1 MNKIG
6 LIIKREYL
14 TRVRKRS
21 FIIMTFLGPILLA
34 AIYIIP
40 IMLALNANND
50 HLNVAV
56 VDESLCFEEH
66 FECNDKHTFVPMEG
80 QPIDSVKA
88 MVNKGIFDMAL
99 HVPKFTS
106 RPIAIIYSMRQVP
119 MEMESYISNV
129 MKKEIEDQKLSAK
142 LEAILEAKGV
152 EPEEHL
158 LDSLLKDIHSVK
170 TDVNLQIMRM
180 DEKGNEKETFTKVQF
195 ALGIGLAMLVYMFI
209 IFFGGQVMQGVSEEK
224 TNRIIE
230 VIVSSVKPFQLMM
243 GKIIGV
249 SLVAL
254 TQFVLWILLT
264 GVLYVGFSAYIGI
277 SHPDMLSQGT
287 VMSQQITTNDI
298 MSNENVQNIVQIAQS
313 IDFGTI
319 ITCFLVFFILG
330 YLLYATLYAA
340 IGSLVDNNTDSQQF
354 ALPITVPLLIAII
367 SSFYIVN
374 NPDSSL
380 SVWLS
385 MIPFTSPISMM
396 VRIPFGVPIWQV
408 VVSIVLLAGTFVLM
422 TWIAAKIYRTGIL
435 MYGKKLSYKE
445 IFKWLKYK

>member
-21 FIIMTFLGPILLA
+21 FIIMTFLGPILMA

-40 IMLALNANND
+40 IMLAINSNTD
-50 HLNVAV
+50 HLRVAV
-56 VDESLCFEEH
+56 VDESRWFESS
-66 FECNDKHTFVPMEG
+66 FTNNDDHTFVPMHG
-80 QPIDSVKA
+80 QPIDSVKE
-88 MVNKGIFDMAL
+88 MVKNGVFDMAL
-99 HVPKFTS
+99 YVPPTQLNIPS
-106 RPIAIIYSMRQVP
+106 NAVVYSIRQVP
-119 MEMESYISNV
+119 MEVETYISSV
-129 MKKEIEDQKLSAK
+129 MEKEIKDQKLM
-142 LEAILEAKGV
+142 AKGV
-152 EPEEHL
+152 DPEIV
-158 LDSLLKDIHSVK
+158 SAVK
-170 TDVNLQIMRM
+170 TDVNLSIMRM
-180 DEKGNEKETFTKVQF
+180 DEKGNEKETFTEVQF
-195 ALGIGLAMLVYMFI
+195 ALGIVLAMLVYGFI

-224 TNRIIE
+224 NNRIIE

-254 TQFVLWILLT
+254 TQFVLWIVLT
-264 GVLYVGFSAYIGI
+264 LVLFLGFSAYLGI
-277 SHPDMLSQGT
+277 SNPGMLSQGT
-287 VMSQQITTNDI
+287 VMAQEITSNDI
-298 MSNENVQNIVQIAQS
+298 MSNENVQSILQIVHS

-319 ITCFLVFFILG
+319 IMTFLIFFILG
-330 YLLYATLYAA
+330 YLLYATLFAA

-354 ALPITVPLLIAII
+354 TLPVTVPLLVAFF
-367 SSFYIVN
+367 STFYIPN

-385 MIPFTSPISMM
+385 MIPFTSPLSMM
-396 VRIPFGVPIWQV
+396 VRIPFGVPIWQIG
-408 VVSIVLLAGTFVLM
+408 VSVLLLAGTFVLM

>member
-6 LIIKREYL
+6 LIIKREYM

-21 FIIMTFLGPILLA
+21 FLIMTFLGPILMA

-40 IMLALNANND
+40 IMLALNASNENMRI
-50 HLNVAV
+50 AV
-56 VDESLCFEEH
+56 VDESHWFEDRFTNNKE
-66 FECNDKHTFVPMEG
+66 HTFVTMHG
-80 QPIDSVKA
+80 QPIDSVKE
-88 MVNKGIFDMAL
+88 MVKTGIFDMAL
-99 HVPKFTS
+99 YVPPTQLNIPS
-106 RPIAIIYSMRQVP
+106 NAVVYSIRQVP
-119 MEMESYISNV
+119 MEVETYISSV
-129 MKKEIEDQKLSAK
+129 MQKEIEDQKLM
-142 LEAILEAKGV
+142 AKGV
-152 EPEEHL
+152 DP
-158 LDSLLKDIHSVK
+158 DIVSAVK
-170 TDVNLQIMRM
+170 TNVNLQIMRM

-195 ALGIGLAMLVYMFI
+195 TLGIALALLVYMFI
-209 IFFGGQVMQGVSEEK
+209 IFFGGQVMQGVAEEK

-254 TQFVLWILLT
+254 TQFLLWIVLT
-264 GVLYVGFSAYIGI
+264 GVLYLGFSAFIGI
-277 SHPDMLSQGT
+277 SHPDLLSSGT
-287 VMSQQITTNDI
+287 VMAQEITSTDI
-298 MSNENVQNIVQIAQS
+298 MNNESVQNIMQIVHS

-319 ITCFLVFFILG
+319 IFSFLIFFILG

-340 IGSLVDNNTDSQQF
+340 VGSLVDNNTDSQQF
-354 ALPITVPLLIAII
+354 TLPITVPLMVAII

-374 NPDSSL
+374 NPDSNL

-408 VVSIVLLAGTFVLM
+408 VVSVVLLAATFILM
-422 TWIAAKIYRTGIL
+422 TWLAAKIYRTGIL

-445 IFKWLKYK
+445 IFKWLKYR

>member
-21 FIIMTFLGPILLA
+21 FLIMTFLGPILMA
-34 AIYIIP
+34 TIYIIP
-40 IMLALNANND
+40 IMLALNSNEE
-50 HLNVAV
+50 HLRIAV
-56 VDESLCFEEH
+56 VDESHWFEDRFNNTKE
-66 FECNDKHTFVPMEG
+66 HTFIPMPG
-80 QPIDSVKA
+80 QPIDSVKE
-88 MVNKGIFDMAL
+88 MVKNGVFDMAL
-99 HVPKFTS
+99 YVPPTQLNIPS
-106 RPIAIIYSMRQVP
+106 NALVYSIRQVP
-119 MEMESYISNV
+119 MEVETYISSV
-129 MKKEIEDQKLSAK
+129 MEKEIEDQKLMAQGVDPEIVSA
-142 LEAILEAKGV
+142 
-152 EPEEHL
+152 
-158 LDSLLKDIHSVK
+158 VK
-170 TDVNLQIMRM
+170 TNVNLSVMRM

-195 ALGIGLAMLVYMFI
+195 TLGILLATLVYMFI

-230 VIVSSVKPFQLMM
+230 VIISSVKPFQLMM

-254 TQFVLWILLT
+254 TQFVMWILLT
-264 GVLYVGFSAYIGI
+264 GVLYVGFSAFIGI
-277 SHPDMLSQGT
+277 SNPEMISSGT
-287 VMSQQITTNDI
+287 VMSQEITSNDI
-298 MSNENVQNIVQIAQS
+298 MSNESVQSILQIVHS

-319 ITCFLVFFILG
+319 ITTFLIFFVMG

-340 IGSLVDNNTDSQQF
+340 IGSLVDNNTDAQQF
-354 ALPITVPLLIAII
+354 TLPVTVPLIIAII

-380 SVWLS
+380 SIWLS

-396 VRIPFGVPIWQV
+396 VRIPFGVPIWQI
-408 VVSIVLLAGTFVLM
+408 VVSVILLAGTFILM

-435 MYGKKLSYKE
+435 MYGKKISYKE